1 MSSIWSASSTTSVR
15 TRDMS
20 RYGSSLAHVSN
31 RPGVATT
38 TSGRCASCSS
48 CGFTDWPP
56 CSVAT
61 FNPVAKHRRLAWS
74 VTWCASSRVG
84 TRTTHRGR
92 AGVDFPGG
100 FSASSRSSREP
111 GGAPAASSFSSPSRR
126 SSKRSSSSSSSGVAA
141 PPLRRRPYPPA
152 DDKAS
157 PAPAFTS
164 PASTSPASSSS
175 SFPASPAVSAS
186 IDASAGIRYAAV
198 LPLPVAALAMTSLP
212 ASASGTVYL

>member
-1 MSSIWSASSTTSVR
+1 
-15 TRDMS
+15 MS

-38 TSGRCASCSS
+38 TSGPCASCSS

-92 AGVDFPGG
+92 AGVDLPGG

-111 GGAPAASSFSSPSRR
+111 DASPSDANPPASAPSSSSSRR
-126 SSKRSSSSSSSGVAA
+126 SSKMSPRSSSSGVAA

-152 DDKAS
+152 DEDAS
-157 PAPAFTS
+157 PASASAS
-164 PASTSPASSSS
+164 PASSCRKVCNACNASSSS
-175 SFPASPAVSAS
+175 SFPAVSSSSSAS
-186 IDASAGIRYAAV
+186 IVASAGIRYAAV

-212 ASASGTVYL
+212 ASASGTACL